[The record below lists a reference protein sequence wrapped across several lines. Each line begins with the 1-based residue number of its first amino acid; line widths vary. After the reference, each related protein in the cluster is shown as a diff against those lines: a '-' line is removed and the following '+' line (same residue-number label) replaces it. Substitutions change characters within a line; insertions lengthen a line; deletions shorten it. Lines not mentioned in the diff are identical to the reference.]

1 MYAHSR
7 SRRNDR
13 LRRTAVW
20 GIIGLLVAI
29 LMTRPIAQVLVALGV
44 TIGWH

>member
-20 GIIGLLVAI
+20 GIIVLLVAI
-29 LMTRPIAQVLVALGV
+29 LLTRPIAQALIALGV
-44 TIGWH
+44 TVGWH